1 MIYLSSINADVEVIQ
16 IASLILKELDIKFEL
31 QINYIGNLESL
42 DSYRNYLRDYL
53 MDYKSSTDDKLYSRL
68 IRNPLRAMDSKDIKI
83 KSLMSKAKKISDFLT
98 KEQQQRFK
106 DIRDLLSKMN
116 VNFTQNPDLVRGMD
130 YYTGTVFEFTNKQ
143 LGAQNSILGGGRYD
157 NLVSDLGGNALPATG
172 FALGV
177 DRLAEIIDFDCEQ
190 KDVFIGSIDDKSKA
204 FAQQLAYNLRSNNP
218 DLIIETYLGQANI
231 GKQLKKA
238 NSLGFKSVIIIG
250 QEELK
255 TGKYKM
261 KLLDSELP
269 DVELTEKQLF
279 ERLGC

>member
-1 MIYLSSINADVEVIQ
+1 
-16 IASLILKELDIKFEL
+16 
-31 QINYIGNLESL
+31 
-42 DSYRNYLRDYL
+42 

-116 VNFTQNPDLVRGMD
+116 INFTQNPDLVRGMD